1 MVCVATGSHWVRSM
15 RTLLQEIHMT
25 TNPTSE
31 EIVQVAQSGTTGAVK
46 SLTDLRLEKVEAK
59 IDELMKINAELR
71 AANQELYSFASQ
83 QPVPQA
89 QSAVQTAQVG
99 SPGSTLQPQA
109 VQYQA
114 AAQIVQPE
122 VDQAALKAKEEANL
136 QSVLA
141 ELGYRKAPSQSSN
154 NDIIKDGM

>member
-1 MVCVATGSHWVRSM
+1 
-15 RTLLQEIHMT
+15 MT
-25 TNPTSE
+25 TNPTPE

-46 SLTDLRLEKVEAK
+46 SLTDLRLEKLEAK

-83 QPVPQA
+83 QSVPQA
-89 QSAVQTAQVG
+89 QPAPEVRNSQVVPQSAQV
-99 SPGSTLQPQA
+99 
-109 VQYQA
+109 
-114 AAQIVQPE
+114 VQPE

-141 ELGYRKAPSQSSN
+141 ELGYRKAPSQSSIDN
-154 NDIIKDGM
+154 NTQQDGM